1 MTPDNSHHT
10 ESRLRLQR
18 ADARNNRARILEAAD
33 EVFGA
38 SGAAASTEDVA
49 RLAGVG
55 IATVF
60 RHFPT
65 KVDLL
70 TAVLAGRLDQ
80 LAARARDLAADPDL
94 EPGDAFLRFF
104 TEVVDDASTK
114 VTIADA
120 LSDAGAGASLDEA
133 PEAIAAAGERL
144 RQAFGDLLQRAQDA
158 GGIRTDVAAAETY
171 ALMVGTSRA
180 VVRSRLPDQVKAR
193 MLAVVFDGLRAGT
206 G

>member
-1 MTPDNSHHT
+1 
-10 ESRLRLQR
+10 LQR
-18 ADARNNRARILEAAD
+18 ADARTNRARILEAAD

-38 SGAAASTEDVA
+38 GGAAASTEDVA
-49 RLAGVG
+49 RLAGLG

-70 TAVLAGRLDQ
+70 TAVLAERLDQ
-80 LAARARDLAADPDL
+80 LAGRARELMADPELD
-94 EPGDAFLRFF
+94 PGDAFVRFF

-120 LSDAGAGASLDEA
+120 LSDAVAGTPQDEV
-133 PEAIAAAGERL
+133 PEVVAAAGERL
-144 RQAFGDLLQRAQDA
+144 RQAFGDLLRRAQAA
-158 GGIRTDVAAAETY
+158 GGIRDDVAPPETY

-180 VVRSRLPDQVKAR
+180 VVRSRLPDQVKNR
-193 MLAVVFDGLRAGT
+193 MLAVVFDGLRPT
-206 G
+206 THPP